1 MEEINPNQE
10 NFEDNKNG
18 RGSGLWSGLVAG
30 ALFIWDFVKVLLIA
44 LIIIIPVRYFVFQ
57 PFIVSGSSMEP
68 NFTNRQYLIIDE
80 MTFYF
85 KQPHRG
91 QVVVIRYPKDPKQF
105 FIKRIIGLPREE
117 VKIENGKVYITNP
130 QTKETIELNE
140 TYLPNQG
147 LTYPH
152 YETVIGGKKTL
163 TLKEDEY
170 FVLGDNRLASSDS
183 RDWGIVPRKD
193 LVGKVFIRVLPLSQF
208 QFYTKI
214 PVYSPAQ

>member
-1 MEEINPNQE
+1 MEETNSNQE
-10 NFEDNKNG
+10 NFQDNKNG
-18 RGSGLWSGLVAG
+18 RGSGLWSGLVAV
-30 ALFIWDFVKVLLIA
+30 ALFVWDFVKVLLIA
-44 LIIIIPVRYFVFQ
+44 LVIIIPIRYFVFQ

-85 KQPHRG
+85 KQPQRG

-105 FIKRIIGLPREE
+105 FIKRVIGLPGEE
-117 VKIENGKVYITNP
+117 VKIENGKVYIINP
-130 QTKETIELNE
+130 LTKETTELNE
-140 TYLPNQG
+140 SYLPNQG

-152 YETVIGGKKTL
+152 YEAVIGGKKTL
-163 TLKEDEY
+163 TLGEDEY

-183 RDWGIVPRKD
+183 RDWGVVPRKD
-193 LVGKVFIRVLPLSQF
+193 LIGKVFIRVLPFSQF

-214 PVYSPAQ
+214 PAYGAAQ